1 MVLCPQAFGV
11 MALLSAPLSGF
22 LMFLY
27 MYMYRPSYVVTDLK
41 GVPGGSYR
49 AIIRCPRRL
58 DASSRVH
65 LFLFLKP
72 KA

>member
-1 MVLCPQAFGV
+1 MT
-11 MALLSAPLSGF
+11 ALSSAPLSDF
-22 LMFLY
+22 LMFL
-27 MYMYRPSYVVTDLK
+27 YMYRPSYVVTDLK

-49 AIIRCPRRL
+49 AIIRCRRRL